1 MEDFNLHLTGDI
13 HAITAANNLIAAA
26 IDARNFHESTQK
38 DEALFSRLV
47 PAKIGF
53 TNTQKLRLKKLG
65 INKTDPKSL
74 SEDEKKAF
82 SRLNFDMTSL
92 NWNRVLDVND
102 RFLRKITVGQ
112 SSTEKGFERTTQFDI
127 SVASELMA
135 VLALCTDI
143 KDARERIGKIVV
155 GYSKDSPPAAITC
168 DDLCIAGAVT
178 VLLKDALK
186 PNLVQTLEG
195 TPVLVHA
202 GPFANIAHGN
212 SSVIADKLALS
223 LVGND
228 GFVLTEA
235 GFGADVGLEKFVH
248 IKARS
253 SGLIPD
259 AAVIVATVRALKT
272 HGGGPA
278 VTPGAALPKEYTSEN
293 LDLLVKGMANLLH
306 HIKTIKSVFGLKLV
320 VAVNKFSTDTQAEL
334 ELVKNESIKAGADGA
349 AICDN
354 WVRKFNQAIAAD
366 VVKLLGIGRRWCT

>member
-53 TNTQKLRLKKLG
+53 TDTQTIRLKKLG
-65 INKTDPKSL
+65 INTRNPKSMT
-74 SEDEKKAF
+74 EEEKKSF
-82 SRLNFDMTSL
+82 SRLNFDMSNL

-112 SSTEKGFERTTQFDI
+112 SPTEKGFDRVTQFDI

-155 GYSKDSPPAAITC
+155 GYSKDTPPAAITC

-223 LVGND
+223 LVGDD
-228 GFVLTEA
+228 GYVLTEA

-253 SGLIPD
+253 SGLMPD

-272 HGGGPA
+272 HGGGPP
-278 VTPGAALPKEYTSEN
+278 VTPGAALAPEYRTEN
-293 LDLLVKGMANLLH
+293 LELLSKGMENLLH
-306 HIKTIKSVFGLKLV
+306 HIRTVKNVFGLKLV
-320 VAVNKFSTDTQAEL
+320 VAVNKFSTDTNAEL

-354 WVRKFNQAIAAD
+354 WVRKLENGSLINH
-366 VVKLLGIGRRWCT
+366 